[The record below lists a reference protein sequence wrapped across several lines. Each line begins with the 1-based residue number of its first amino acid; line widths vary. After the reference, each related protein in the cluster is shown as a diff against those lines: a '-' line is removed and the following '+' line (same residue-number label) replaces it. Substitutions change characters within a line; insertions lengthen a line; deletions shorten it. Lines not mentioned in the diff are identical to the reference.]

1 METQAT
7 VDKSGD
13 FSQAQGSALFP
24 QIEGYIAAS
33 SQERMD
39 EALAALVEKK
49 DEWLLVDIDERIA
62 ILDEITQDAKLVE
75 EEWVRLS
82 IEEKGFEKDAYNQAA
97 EIVAYGAL
105 FRYIRRIRQALVDIQ
120 VHQSPQFPGP
130 VKTRPD
136 GQVTVGVF
144 PQKWQDRLLFP
155 NYSLEVWMEPGI
167 EVDEVRE
174 KQAAAYRSKGQ
185 KGEVVLV
192 LGAGN
197 TSLLP
202 LTDFMHKLF
211 VDNKV
216 VLLKPNPVNEY
227 MGPLMEIAF
236 QSLIRRGFLQ
246 IVYGGV
252 EAGSYL
258 VEHALTDEIHLTGSD
273 KTFEAIVYGAGA
285 RGEKRK
291 ANKKPVISKKFAAEL
306 GNVSP
311 VIVVPGPWSDD
322 EIHYKAAHLAT
333 MVVANAGSFCTTP
346 RVIVQHKS
354 WDRRE
359 AFRNEIG
366 EVLGNYPT
374 TRAYYPGAFE
384 RHADIVEAHP
394 QALHYGEPEE
404 GHLPWT
410 LIPDLDPEQKDDV
423 SFSKE
428 SFCSLFAET
437 ALEAGSVV
445 EYIEKAVD
453 FANETLWGNLSVSIF
468 VHPKSMKD
476 PDIAAA
482 VDRAIAKLRYRTVA
496 INDYGSLAY
505 LMFMSPWGGYPGNEQ
520 HDIQSGSDV
529 TNNPLMFSHP
539 QKSVLYSPFQLRPS
553 PLSII
558 SKDVV
563 RVAKKF
569 AKADMYP
576 TVGNMLSFVWTAIQG

>member
-1 METQAT
+1 MEAQA
-7 VDKSGD
+7 KIAGSGD

-39 EALAALVEKK
+39 EALASLAEKK
-49 DEWLLVDIDERIA
+49 DDWLSVSIDERIA
-62 ILDEITQDAKLVE
+62 ILDEIAEDAKGVE
-75 EEWVRLS
+75 REWVGLA
-82 IEEKGFEKDAYNQAA
+82 IEEKGFQTDAFNQAA
-97 EIVAYGAL
+97 EIIAYGAM
-105 FRYIRRIRQALVDIQ
+105 FRYIRRLRQALLDIKL
-120 VHQSPQFPGP
+120 HQSPQFPGP
-130 VKTRPD
+130 IKTRAD

-167 EVDEVRE
+167 KADEVSE
-174 KQAAAYRSKGQ
+174 KQAAAYRGTGQ
-185 KGEVVLV
+185 KGEIVLV

-227 MGPLMEIAF
+227 MGPLMETAF
-236 QSLIRRGFLQ
+236 QALIRRGFLQ
-246 IVYGGV
+246 IVYGGI
-252 EAGSYL
+252 EEGSYL

-273 KTFEAIVYGAGA
+273 KTFESIVYGSGPQ
-285 RGEKRK
+285 GEERK
-291 ANKKPVISKKFAAEL
+291 ANKKPILAKKFAAEL

-311 VIVVPGPWSDD
+311 VIVVPGPWSEDD
-322 EIHYKAAHLAT
+322 IHYKAAHLAT

-354 WDRRE
+354 WDQRE
-359 AFRNEIG
+359 AFRNEVG
-366 EVLGNYPT
+366 EVLDKYPT
-374 TRAYYPGAFE
+374 TRAYYPGALE
-384 RHADIVEAHP
+384 RHADIVKAHP
-394 QALHYGEPEE
+394 EALHYGEPKE

-437 ALEAGSVV
+437 ALEAESVV
-445 EYIEKAVD
+445 KYIEKAVD
-453 FANETLWGNLSVSIF
+453 FANESLWGNLSVSIF
-468 VHPKSMKD
+468 VHPKSMAD
-476 PDIAAA
+476 PAIAEA
-482 VDRAIAKLRYRTVA
+482 VDQAIAKLRYRTVA

-505 LMFMSPWGGYPGNEQ
+505 LMFMAPWGGFPGNEQ
-520 HDIQSGSDV
+520 HDIQSGTDV

-553 PLSII
+553 PLSIV

-569 AKADMYP
+569 AKADMSP
-576 TVGNMLSFVWTAIQG
+576 SVGNMLSFAWTALQG